1 MTTWPRLAGGMPV
14 AVQQGDDSES
24 KGDRGRRGEEEA
36 DEEDG
41 EGEEEEAEEDE
52 EAGAEAEE
60 VDLTAEALRGVAAM
74 TSPIT
79 QAALNPL
86 VLAMVRLGLGRIL
99 ALPAQLL
106 IHFISQIHNEIRC
119 LYF

>member
-1 MTTWPRLAGGMPV
+1 
-14 AVQQGDDSES
+14 
-24 KGDRGRRGEEEA
+24 
-36 DEEDG
+36 
-41 EGEEEEAEEDE
+41 
-52 EAGAEAEE
+52 
-60 VDLTAEALRGVAAM
+60 M

-86 VLAMVRLGLGRIL
+86 VLAMARLGLGRIL

-119 LYF
+119 LIF

>member
-1 MTTWPRLAGGMPV
+1 MTRRCGYVVVFRALLAT
-14 AVQQGDDSES
+14 A
-24 KGDRGRRGEEEA
+24 DRA
-36 DEEDG
+36 HC
-41 EGEEEEAEEDE
+41 APSS
-52 EAGAEAEE
+52 AQ
-60 VDLTAEALRGVAAM
+60 ALRGVAAM